1 MPADDTVQM
10 KCNGLNCI
18 GGWPLEANQIRLD
31 PEADTELRGG
41 GAE

>member
-10 KCNGLNCI
+10 KCHCI